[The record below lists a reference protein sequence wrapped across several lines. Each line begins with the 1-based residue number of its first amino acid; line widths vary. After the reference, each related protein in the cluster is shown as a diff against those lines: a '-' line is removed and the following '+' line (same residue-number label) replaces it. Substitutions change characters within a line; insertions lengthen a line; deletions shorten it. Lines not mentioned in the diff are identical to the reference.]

1 MLSDTRCIFISSKAP
16 DEPFSAP
23 NFFRSGIN
31 SGIDIGNACANKRP
45 VNRRNED
52 GAGNSDSFICRILKR
67 HGIKFVVNTHLF
79 PHFA

>member
-1 MLSDTRCIFISSKAP
+1 MLSDTRCIFISSKAS

-31 SGIDIGNACANKRP
+31 SGIDIGNACANKCP

-52 GAGNSDSFICRILKR
+52 GAGNSDSFICLILKR

>member
-1 MLSDTRCIFISSKAP
+1 MLSDTRCIFISSKAS

-23 NFFRSGIN
+23 NFYRSGIN
-31 SGIDIGNACANKRP
+31 SGIDIGNTCANKRP

-52 GAGNSDSFICRILKR
+52 GAGNSDSFICLILKR